1 MTQGIDSRSSQ
12 PYRPIGA
19 YLVEA
24 GLLTDAQVGVAL
36 ADQNVTAMP
45 FGEIVVARGWV
56 KEQTIEF
63 IMNRVVLPERGT
75 TFEDGMQDCLTR
87 RQRPVS
93 GQTTQSP
100 TSGTLHE
107 GVSWLG

>member
-1 MTQGIDSRSSQ
+1 MTQGVDSRSSQ

-56 KEQTIEF
+56 KEQTVEF
-63 IMNRVVLPERGT
+63 IMHRVVFPERGMAGSDM
-75 TFEDGMQDCLTR
+75 EDCLTR

-93 GQTTQSP
+93 GQAPPPSAST
-100 TSGTLHE
+100 TLHE
-107 GVSWLG
+107 GVSWIG